1 MLAELDKAQ
10 NVDTRVREGL
20 GYSPD
25 RSFNDIDLDTSVIGD
40 REATQDQYE
49 QYMRDLD
56 VNNAMDI
63 ARTEN
68 NEGTRKEV
76 IIPETFDIETSQRIL
91 DEFDDIDDL
100 ESEELIN
107 NNSINKAVQDK
118 IKQIE
123 LSNYQNQQRVDEITK
138 TAMET
143 NNILN
148 YILWLLDS
156 LNIDIESIGDL
167 IEEYKNLIVIL
178 RKAKRRQAQVSD
190 QGTDTDQVSDFDQGT
205 DTDDLP
211 LREEEEL
218 SNYIEKYEILLSKY
232 KDLVGIIR
240 DHNINDIDLSLL
252 QDILTRNKYSSQLI
266 LDNLNNSIEKIR
278 DYSTEGLPTTQSQS
292 GKESDGKYNEKL
304 FTSIYFIKKLADQL
318 NIPQEELNSK
328 YPIILL
334 QGNSEIELQNE
345 RLNIQT
351 TIEGLRLT
359 AEILSDPENPQY
371 NAMTA
376 NMGDRSA
383 SDLIELIND
392 IISEL
397 NRVVNER
404 TNQPPSPMMGGSLNI
419 KIGILHG
426 GASYKENLKNLGKEK
441 VVDPLLSPDDGK
453 TLEEKIKEFSMT
465 TPKNNDFIKLK
476 LRNDTLSKLLE
487 LSFKDFSFLLSQ
499 QYNDNDKS
507 IKAIEDALSD
517 DDMLLQIW
525 NSKSPVV
532 NEFVDMSK
540 KLSTYDFDTDN
551 KLNKFLT
558 EIKKLS
564 DDDDEN
570 KLAKIYMS
578 LILDSL
584 KEKSDLK
591 TLSKQANSDTIKY
604 TIFVMKLSGAVRHF
618 LLNKTKEK
626 VDSIKKIEEIV
637 TKPEVADQYADRAT
651 LEGEV
656 DKARQAV
663 SQLLKQINVDKKP
676 DLDSAIVDNRV
687 QDQLSTKMIKPPET
701 LGMPPTPRTLQQML
715 TPRPGAPP
723 NTPRRG
729 NIGRFADSEEAS
741 KITPASIRE
750 DTDIKKVIKTLKKY
764 KKTLEQYSVTEE
776 QISGDVKISEEQ
788 HKVLDEK
795 RETIMSQSVSPK
807 EKSRAILNDVIVP
820 TLMEIKPGAE
830 IQKKLD
836 ALKKP
841 LSLQEFTD
849 KITTSI
855 NQDIDDFPNDDN
867 MGFEG
872 DTDVYIVSRKL
883 LPPIDMRA
891 VGPMGSD
898 FVALDT
904 PPGSQDS
911 TEVKPTR
918 VSTPT
923 VAPQG
928 TTVAPQ
934 GAVGKF
940 FRNIRFTG
948 TNSRKESTREIP
960 DRSRLGFGGKKHK
973 TFKKKLRNRSK
984 K

>member
-1 MLAELDKAQ
+1 MQDMLDELDKAQ
-10 NVDTRVREGL
+10 NVDPRVREGL
-20 GYSPD
+20 NYSPD
-25 RSFNDIDLDTSVIGD
+25 RSFKDIDLDRSVLGD
-40 REATQDQYE
+40 KDAAQEQYE

-56 VNNAMDI
+56 VNNIMDT
-63 ARTEN
+63 ARIEN

-91 DEFDDIDDL
+91 DEFDNLDEL
-100 ESEELIN
+100 QSEELIN

-123 LSNYQNQQRVDEITK
+123 LSNYQNQLRVDEITK

-178 RKAKRRQAQVSD
+178 RKAKRRQSEVSE
-190 QGTDTDQVSDFDQGT
+190 QGT

-211 LREEEEL
+211 LKEEEEL
-218 SNYIEKYEILLSKY
+218 ENYIEKYEILLSKY
-232 KDLVGIIR
+232 KDLIKIIR

-266 LDNLNNSIEKIR
+266 LDNLNNSIEKIK
-278 DYSTEGLPTTQSQS
+278 DYSTEGLPTTQGQS
-292 GKESDGKYNEKL
+292 EQDLDGRYNEKI

-318 NIPQEELNSK
+318 NISQEEINLL

-334 QGNSEIELQNE
+334 QGNSEIELEDE

-359 AEILSDPENPQY
+359 SEILSDPENPQY
-371 NAMTA
+371 NALTT

-383 SDLIELIND
+383 SELIELINE

-397 NRVVNER
+397 NSVVNQSA
-404 TNQPPSPMMGGSLNI
+404 NQSISPMMGGSLNI
-419 KIGILHG
+419 KIGILQG

-441 VVDPLLSPDDGK
+441 VLDPLLSSDDGK
-453 TLEEKIKEFSMT
+453 TLEEKIREFSIT

-487 LSFKDFSFLLSQ
+487 ISFKDFSFLLSE

-507 IKAIEDALSD
+507 IKAIETALGD

-525 NSKSPVV
+525 NSKSPFV
-532 NEFVDMSK
+532 NDFVTMSK
-540 KLSTYDFDTDN
+540 KLSTYDFDKDN
-551 KLNKFLT
+551 KLNKLLT
-558 EIKKLS
+558 EIKTLGDE
-564 DDDDEN
+564 DDQT
-570 KLAKIYMS
+570 KLAKIYMPF
-578 LILDSL
+578 ILDLL
-584 KEKSDLK
+584 KEKSELK
-591 TLSKQANSDTIKY
+591 TLSKKANTDTIKY

-618 LLNKTKEK
+618 LLNKTKKK
-626 VDSIKKIEEIV
+626 VDSIKKIEEII
-637 TKPEVADQYADRAT
+637 TTPEVTDQYTDRAT

-656 DKARQAV
+656 EKARQAV
-663 SQLLKQINVDKKP
+663 TDLLKQIN
-676 DLDSAIVDNRV
+676 LDNRDPAIVDSRV
-687 QDQLSTKMIKPPET
+687 PDQLSTKMIKPPET
-701 LGMPPTPRTLQQML
+701 FGMPPTPRTLQQML
-715 TPRPGAPP
+715 TPRPGAPS
-723 NTPRRG
+723 NTPRKG
-729 NIGRFADSEEAS
+729 KIGRFASNEKDSI
-741 KITPASIRE
+741 ITPVSTPK
-750 DTDIKKVIKTLKKY
+750 DVDINKVIKSLKKF
-764 KKTLEQYSVTEE
+764 KKTLKEYSVTEE
-776 QISGDVKISEEQ
+776 EISGDVKISEEQ
-788 HKVLDEK
+788 HKVLDDK
-795 RETIMSQSVSPK
+795 RETIMSQSGSPK
-807 EKSRAILNDVIVP
+807 EKSRAILNDVIIP

-836 ALKKP
+836 SSKNP
-841 LSLQEFTD
+841 LSLQEFTN

-855 NQDIDDFPNDDN
+855 NQDIDDFPVDDN

-872 DTDVYIVSRKL
+872 DADVYIVSRKL
-883 LPPIDMRA
+883 LPPIDMAA

-904 PPGSQDS
+904 PPASQNIISPMQPGDS
-911 TEVKPTR
+911 TTLEESNNESTSKR
-918 VSTPT
+918 AETPT
-923 VAPQG
+923 AMPLNIGRRLFQRFAAPKANKVTMRQLS
-928 TTVAPQ
+928 
-934 GAVGKF
+934 
-940 FRNIRFTG
+940 N
-948 TNSRKESTREIP
+948 
-960 DRSRLGFGGKKHK
+960 GGKKHK
-973 TFKKKLRNRSK
+973 TFKNKLTNRNKK
-984 K
+984 